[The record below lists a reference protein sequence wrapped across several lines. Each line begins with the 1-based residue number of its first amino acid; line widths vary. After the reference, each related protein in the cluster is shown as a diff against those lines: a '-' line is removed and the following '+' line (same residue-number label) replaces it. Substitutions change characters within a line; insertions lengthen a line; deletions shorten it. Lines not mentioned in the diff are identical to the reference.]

1 MWNLFIRAKINKKK
15 LLLLLVFIS
24 LQVLGT
30 LYLPTLTANIL
41 NEGVLQADL
50 DKVYEI
56 GKSMLLV
63 AVGTGAAAILSTYL
77 SADVSAKFSRNIR
90 NMFFKKT
97 QLLSI
102 QDFKQ
107 FKTSSLITRAT
118 IDVEQVQ
125 AMLSMFFEMLLPMP
139 FVVIIGMILAYL
151 REPQMAMIIFITMFI
166 FFVIA
171 ALLINKVM
179 PMFDQVQS
187 GLDQINERVGQFF
200 SGIRVIR
207 AFNRTKLE
215 QQQMNESFHRF
226 AKLNIR
232 INRWF
237 ALMMPLILLI
247 LNVATVAIVWF
258 GAERINAGDMQI
270 GDITAVMEYAMNILF
285 YSVMAL
291 YSFVMMPR
299 AITCAKRIREVLN
312 YSPEIEDG
320 KETMNVRTEKA
331 KLEFNNVSFCYSDA
345 ENPVLHNV
353 SFTCE
358 AGSTTAIIGG
368 TGSGKSTI
376 AKLIPRLIDT
386 QGGEV
391 LLNGYALAD
400 VPQRELRKQ
409 IGFVPQKAYLF
420 SGTIA
425 ENLRHGNKR
434 ATEEEINHALSIAQ
448 ATPFISSLPHGI
460 KTTVSQGGTN
470 FSGGQKQRLAIAKML
485 MKKPQVYVFDD
496 SFSALD
502 FKTDAALRKALKEET
517 KEAIVIYVAQRIST
531 IKDADQIIVLD
542 EGKVV
547 GKGTHHELLR
557 SCPHYLDIARSQLSE
572 EELV

>member
-1 MWNLFIRAKINKKK
+1 MWNLFVRAKINKNK

-30 LYLPTLTANIL
+30 LYLPTLTATIL
-41 NEGVLQADL
+41 NDGVLQANL
-50 DKVYEI
+50 DQVYQT
-56 GKSMLLV
+56 GRMMLLV
-63 AVGTGAAAILSTYL
+63 AGGTGAAAIFSTYL
-77 SADVSAKFSRNIR
+77 AAEVSTKFSRNLR
-90 NMFFKKT
+90 SQLFEQT
-97 QLLSI
+97 QQLSV

-118 IDVEQVQ
+118 NDVEQVQ
-125 AMLSMFFEMLLPMP
+125 TMLSMFFEMLLPMP
-139 FVVIIGMILAYL
+139 FVVIIGMVLAYL
-151 REPQMAMIIFITMFI
+151 REPQMALIIFITMVI
-166 FFVIA
+166 FVTIA
-171 ALLINKVM
+171 VLLIKKVL
-179 PMFDQVQS
+179 PIFEKVQT
-187 GLDQINERVGQFF
+187 GLDRINERVGQFL

-215 QQQMNESFHRF
+215 QRQMDESFHAF
-226 AKLNIR
+226 AELNIR

-247 LNVATVAIVWF
+247 LNIATVAIVWF
-258 GAERINAGDMQI
+258 GADWITTGEMQI
-270 GDITAVMEYAMNILF
+270 GDITVVMEYAMNILF

-291 YSFVMMPR
+291 FSFVMMPR
-299 AITCAKRIREVLN
+299 AITCAKRIREVLDHR
-312 YSPEIEDG
+312 PEIVDG
-320 KETMNVRTEKA
+320 AEKLSETKPT
-331 KLEFNNVSFCYSDA
+331 KLEFKQVSFCYSDA

-353 SFTCE
+353 SFSCE
-358 AGSTTAIIGG
+358 AGTTTAIIGG

-376 AKLIPRLIDT
+376 AKLIPRLFDV
-386 QGGEV
+386 QGGEI
-391 LLNGYALAD
+391 LLNGRSLAEL
-400 VPQRELRKQ
+400 PQTQLRQK
-409 IGFVPQKAYLF
+409 IGFVPQKAFLF

-425 ENLRHGNKR
+425 DNLRHGNKN
-434 ATEEEINHALSIAQ
+434 ATEEEMNHAVTIAQ
-448 ATPFISSLPHGI
+448 ASAFIESLPNGLDAP
-460 KTTVSQGGTN
+460 VAQGGTN
-470 FSGGQKQRLAIAKML
+470 FSGGQKQRLPIAKML

-517 KEAIVIYVAQRIST
+517 KEAIVIYAAQRIST

-542 EGKVV
+542 EGNVV

>member
-1 MWNLFIRAKINKKK
+1 MWNLFVRAKINKNK

-30 LYLPTLTANIL
+30 LYLPTLTATIL
-41 NEGVLQADL
+41 NDGVLQANL
-50 DKVYEI
+50 DQVYQT
-56 GKSMLLV
+56 GRMMLLV
-63 AVGTGAAAILSTYL
+63 AGGTGAAAIFSTYL
-77 SADVSAKFSRNIR
+77 AAEVSTKFSRNLR
-90 NMFFKKT
+90 SQLFEQT
-97 QLLSI
+97 QQLSV

-118 IDVEQVQ
+118 NDVEQVQ
-125 AMLSMFFEMLLPMP
+125 TMLSMFFEMLLPMP
-139 FVVIIGMILAYL
+139 FVVIIGMVLAYL
-151 REPQMAMIIFITMFI
+151 REPQMALIIFITMVI
-166 FFVIA
+166 FVTIA
-171 ALLINKVM
+171 VLLIKKVL
-179 PMFDQVQS
+179 PIFEKVQT
-187 GLDQINERVGQFF
+187 GLDRINERVGQFL

-215 QQQMNESFHRF
+215 QRQMDESFHAF
-226 AKLNIR
+226 AELNIR

-247 LNVATVAIVWF
+247 LNIATVAIVWF
-258 GAERINAGDMQI
+258 GADRITTGEMQI

-291 YSFVMMPR
+291 FSFVMMPP
-299 AITCAKRIREVLN
+299 AITCAKRIREVLDHR
-312 YSPEIEDG
+312 PEIVDG
-320 KETMNVRTEKA
+320 AEKLSETKPT
-331 KLEFNNVSFCYSDA
+331 KLEFKQVSFCYSDA

-353 SFTCE
+353 SFSCE
-358 AGSTTAIIGG
+358 AGTTTAIIGG

-376 AKLIPRLIDT
+376 AKLIPRLFDV
-386 QGGEV
+386 QGGEI
-391 LLNGYALAD
+391 LLNGRSLAEL
-400 VPQRELRKQ
+400 PQTQLRQK
-409 IGFVPQKAYLF
+409 IGFVPQKAFLF

-425 ENLRHGNKR
+425 DNLRHGNKN
-434 ATEEEINHALSIAQ
+434 ATEEEMNHAVTIAQ
-448 ATPFISSLPHGI
+448 ASAFIESLPNGLDAP
-460 KTTVSQGGTN
+460 VAQGGTN

-517 KEAIVIYVAQRIST
+517 KEAIVIYAAQRIST

-542 EGKVV
+542 EGNVV

>member
-1 MWNLFIRAKINKKK
+1 MWNLFVRAKINKNK

-30 LYLPTLTANIL
+30 LYLPTLTATIL
-41 NEGVLQADL
+41 NDGVLQANL
-50 DKVYEI
+50 DQVYQT
-56 GKSMLLV
+56 GRMMLLV
-63 AVGTGAAAILSTYL
+63 AGGTGAAAIFSTYL
-77 SADVSAKFSRNIR
+77 AAEVSTKFSRNLR
-90 NMFFKKT
+90 SQLFEQT
-97 QLLSI
+97 QQLSV

-118 IDVEQVQ
+118 NDVEQVQ
-125 AMLSMFFEMLLPMP
+125 TMLSMFFEMLLPMP
-139 FVVIIGMILAYL
+139 FVVIIGMVLAYL
-151 REPQMAMIIFITMFI
+151 REPQMALIIFITMVI
-166 FFVIA
+166 FVTIA
-171 ALLINKVM
+171 VLLIKKVL
-179 PMFDQVQS
+179 PIFEKVQT
-187 GLDQINERVGQFF
+187 GLDRINERVGQFL

-215 QQQMNESFHRF
+215 QRQMDESFHAF

-247 LNVATVAIVWF
+247 LNIATVAIVWF
-258 GAERINAGDMQI
+258 GADRITTGEMQI

-291 YSFVMMPR
+291 FSFVMMPR
-299 AITCAKRIREVLN
+299 AITCAKRIREVLDHR
-312 YSPEIEDG
+312 PEIVDG
-320 KETMNVRTEKA
+320 AEKLSETKPT
-331 KLEFNNVSFCYSDA
+331 KLEFKQVSFCYSDA

-353 SFTCE
+353 SFSCE
-358 AGSTTAIIGG
+358 AGTTTAIIGG

-376 AKLIPRLIDT
+376 AKLIPRLFDV
-386 QGGEV
+386 QGGEI
-391 LLNGYALAD
+391 LLNGRSLAEL
-400 VPQRELRKQ
+400 PQTQLRQK
-409 IGFVPQKAYLF
+409 IGFVPQKAFLF

-425 ENLRHGNKR
+425 DNLRHGNKN
-434 ATEEEINHALSIAQ
+434 ATEEEMNHAVTIAQ
-448 ATPFISSLPHGI
+448 ASAFIESLPNGLDAP
-460 KTTVSQGGTN
+460 VAQGGTN

-517 KEAIVIYVAQRIST
+517 KEAIVIYAAQRIST

-542 EGKVV
+542 EGNVV

>member
-1 MWNLFIRAKINKKK
+1 MWNLFVRAKINKNK

-30 LYLPTLTANIL
+30 LYLPTLTATIL
-41 NEGVLQADL
+41 NDGVLKANL
-50 DKVYEI
+50 DQVYQT
-56 GKSMLLV
+56 GRMMLLV
-63 AVGTGAAAILSTYL
+63 AGGTGAAAIFSTYL
-77 SADVSAKFSRNIR
+77 AAEVSTKFSRNLR
-90 NMFFKKT
+90 SQLFEQT
-97 QLLSI
+97 QQLSV

-118 IDVEQVQ
+118 NDVEQVQ
-125 AMLSMFFEMLLPMP
+125 TMLSMFFEMLLPMP
-139 FVVIIGMILAYL
+139 FVVIIGMVLAYL
-151 REPQMAMIIFITMFI
+151 REPQMALIIFITMVI
-166 FFVIA
+166 FVTIA
-171 ALLINKVM
+171 VLLIKKVL
-179 PMFDQVQS
+179 PIFEKVQT
-187 GLDQINERVGQFF
+187 GLDRINERVGQFL

-215 QQQMNESFHRF
+215 QRQMDESFHAF
-226 AKLNIR
+226 AELNIR

-247 LNVATVAIVWF
+247 LNIATVAIVWF
-258 GAERINAGDMQI
+258 GADRITTGEMQI

-291 YSFVMMPR
+291 FSFVMMPR
-299 AITCAKRIREVLN
+299 AITCAKRIREVLDHR
-312 YSPEIEDG
+312 PEIVDG
-320 KETMNVRTEKA
+320 AEKLSETKPT
-331 KLEFNNVSFCYSDA
+331 KLEFKQVSFCYSDA

-353 SFTCE
+353 SFSCE
-358 AGSTTAIIGG
+358 AGTTTAIIGG

-376 AKLIPRLIDT
+376 AKLIPRLFDV
-386 QGGEV
+386 QGGEI
-391 LLNGYALAD
+391 LLNGRSLAEL
-400 VPQRELRKQ
+400 PQTQLRQK
-409 IGFVPQKAYLF
+409 IGFVPQKAFLL

-425 ENLRHGNKR
+425 DNLRHGNKN
-434 ATEEEINHALSIAQ
+434 ATEEEMNHAVTIAQ
-448 ATPFISSLPHGI
+448 ASAFIESLPNGLDAP
-460 KTTVSQGGTN
+460 VAQGGTN

-502 FKTDAALRKALKEET
+502 FKTDAALRKALKKET
-517 KEAIVIYVAQRIST
+517 KEAIVIYAAQRIST

-542 EGKVV
+542 EGNVV

>member
-1 MWNLFIRAKINKKK
+1 MWNLFVRAKINKNK

-30 LYLPTLTANIL
+30 LYLPTLTATIL
-41 NEGVLQADL
+41 NDGVLQANL
-50 DKVYEI
+50 DQVYQT
-56 GKSMLLV
+56 GRMMLLV
-63 AVGTGAAAILSTYL
+63 AGGTGAAAIFSTYL
-77 SADVSAKFSRNIR
+77 AAEVSTKFSRNLR
-90 NMFFKKT
+90 SQLFEQT
-97 QLLSI
+97 QQLSV

-118 IDVEQVQ
+118 NDVEQVQ
-125 AMLSMFFEMLLPMP
+125 TMLSMFFEMLLPMP
-139 FVVIIGMILAYL
+139 FVVIIGMVMAYL
-151 REPQMAMIIFITMFI
+151 REPQMALIIFITMVI
-166 FFVIA
+166 FVTIA
-171 ALLINKVM
+171 VLLIKKVL
-179 PMFDQVQS
+179 PIFEKVQT
-187 GLDQINERVGQFF
+187 GLDRINERVGQFL

-215 QQQMNESFHRF
+215 QRQMDESFHAF
-226 AKLNIR
+226 AELNIR

-247 LNVATVAIVWF
+247 LNIATVAIVWF
-258 GAERINAGDMQI
+258 GADRITTGEMQI

-291 YSFVMMPR
+291 FSFVMMPR
-299 AITCAKRIREVLN
+299 AITCAKRIREVLDHR
-312 YSPEIEDG
+312 PEIVDG
-320 KETMNVRTEKA
+320 AEKLSETKPT
-331 KLEFNNVSFCYSDA
+331 KLEFKQVSFCYSDA

-353 SFTCE
+353 SFSCE
-358 AGSTTAIIGG
+358 AGTTTAIIGG

-376 AKLIPRLIDT
+376 AKLIPRLFDV
-386 QGGEV
+386 QGGEI
-391 LLNGYALAD
+391 LLNGRSLAEL
-400 VPQRELRKQ
+400 PQTQLRQK
-409 IGFVPQKAYLF
+409 IGFVPQKAFLF

-425 ENLRHGNKR
+425 DNLRHGNKN
-434 ATEEEINHALSIAQ
+434 ATEEEMNHAVTIAQ
-448 ATPFISSLPHGI
+448 ASAFIESLPNGLDAP
-460 KTTVSQGGTN
+460 VAQGGTN

-517 KEAIVIYVAQRIST
+517 KEAIVIYAAQRIST

-542 EGKVV
+542 EGNVV

>member
-1 MWNLFIRAKINKKK
+1 M
-15 LLLLLVFIS
+15 
-24 LQVLGT
+24 
-30 LYLPTLTANIL
+30 
-41 NEGVLQADL
+41 
-50 DKVYEI
+50 
-56 GKSMLLV
+56 
-63 AVGTGAAAILSTYL
+63 
-77 SADVSAKFSRNIR
+77 
-90 NMFFKKT
+90 
-97 QLLSI
+97 

-118 IDVEQVQ
+118 NDVEQVQ
-125 AMLSMFFEMLLPMP
+125 TMLSMFFEMLLPMP
-139 FVVIIGMILAYL
+139 LVVIIGMVLAYL
-151 REPQMAMIIFITMFI
+151 REPQMALIIFITMVI
-166 FFVIA
+166 FVTIA
-171 ALLINKVM
+171 VLLIKKVL
-179 PMFDQVQS
+179 PIFEKVQT
-187 GLDQINERVGQFF
+187 GLDRINERVGQFL

-215 QQQMNESFHRF
+215 QRQMDESFHAF
-226 AKLNIR
+226 AELNIR

-247 LNVATVAIVWF
+247 LNIATVAIVWF
-258 GAERINAGDMQI
+258 GADRITTGEMQI

-291 YSFVMMPR
+291 FSFVMMPR
-299 AITCAKRIREVLN
+299 TITCAKRIREVLDHR
-312 YSPEIEDG
+312 PEIVDG
-320 KETMNVRTEKA
+320 AEKLSETKPT
-331 KLEFNNVSFCYSDA
+331 KLEFKQVSFCYSDA

-353 SFTCE
+353 SFSCE
-358 AGSTTAIIGG
+358 AGTTTAIIGG

-376 AKLIPRLIDT
+376 AKLIPRLFDV
-386 QGGEV
+386 QGGEI
-391 LLNGYALAD
+391 LLNGRSLAEL
-400 VPQRELRKQ
+400 PQTQLRQK
-409 IGFVPQKAYLF
+409 IGFVPQKAFLF

-425 ENLRHGNKR
+425 DNLRHGNKN
-434 ATEEEINHALSIAQ
+434 ATEEEMNHAVTIAQ
-448 ATPFISSLPHGI
+448 ASAFIESLPNGLDAP
-460 KTTVSQGGTN
+460 VAQGGTN

-517 KEAIVIYVAQRIST
+517 KEAIVIYAAQRIST

-542 EGKVV
+542 EGNVV

>member
-1 MWNLFIRAKINKKK
+1 MWNLFVRAKIKKNK

-30 LYLPTLTANIL
+30 LYLPTLTATIL
-41 NEGVLQADL
+41 NDGVLQANL
-50 DKVYEI
+50 DQVYQT
-56 GKSMLLV
+56 GRMMLLV
-63 AVGTGAAAILSTYL
+63 AGGTGAAAIFSTYL
-77 SADVSAKFSRNIR
+77 AAEVSTKFSRNLR
-90 NMFFKKT
+90 SQLFEQT
-97 QLLSI
+97 QQLSV

-118 IDVEQVQ
+118 NDVEQVQ
-125 AMLSMFFEMLLPMP
+125 TMLSMFFEMLLPMP
-139 FVVIIGMILAYL
+139 FVVIIGMVLAYL
-151 REPQMAMIIFITMFI
+151 REPQMALIIFITMVI
-166 FFVIA
+166 FVTIA
-171 ALLINKVM
+171 VLLIKKVL
-179 PMFDQVQS
+179 PIFEKVQT
-187 GLDQINERVGQFF
+187 GLDRINERVGQFL

-215 QQQMNESFHRF
+215 QRQMDESFHAF
-226 AKLNIR
+226 AELNIR

-247 LNVATVAIVWF
+247 LNIATVAIVWF
-258 GAERINAGDMQI
+258 GADRITTGEMQI

-291 YSFVMMPR
+291 FSFVMMPR
-299 AITCAKRIREVLN
+299 AITCAKRIREVLDHR
-312 YSPEIEDG
+312 PEIVDG
-320 KETMNVRTEKA
+320 AEKLSETKPT
-331 KLEFNNVSFCYSDA
+331 KLEFKQVSFCYSDA

-353 SFTCE
+353 SFSCE
-358 AGSTTAIIGG
+358 AGTTTAIIGG

-376 AKLIPRLIDT
+376 AKLIPRLFDV
-386 QGGEV
+386 QGGEI
-391 LLNGYALAD
+391 LLNGRSLAEL
-400 VPQRELRKQ
+400 PQTQLRQK
-409 IGFVPQKAYLF
+409 IGFVPQKAFLF

-425 ENLRHGNKR
+425 DNLRHGNKN
-434 ATEEEINHALSIAQ
+434 ATEEEMNHAVTIAQ
-448 ATPFISSLPHGI
+448 ASAFIESLPNGLDAP
-460 KTTVSQGGTN
+460 VAQGGTN

-517 KEAIVIYVAQRIST
+517 KEAIVIYAAQRIST

-542 EGKVV
+542 EGNVV

-572 EELV
+572 EELG

>member
-1 MWNLFIRAKINKKK
+1 MWNLFVRAKINKNK

-30 LYLPTLTANIL
+30 LYLPTLTATIL
-41 NEGVLQADL
+41 NDGVLQANL
-50 DKVYEI
+50 DQVYQT
-56 GKSMLLV
+56 GRMMLLV
-63 AVGTGAAAILSTYL
+63 AGGTGAAAIFSTYL
-77 SADVSAKFSRNIR
+77 EAEVSTKFSRNLR
-90 NMFFKKT
+90 SQLFEQT
-97 QLLSI
+97 QQLSV

-118 IDVEQVQ
+118 NDVEQVQ
-125 AMLSMFFEMLLPMP
+125 TMLSMFFEMLLPMP
-139 FVVIIGMILAYL
+139 FVVIIGMVLAYL
-151 REPQMAMIIFITMFI
+151 REPQMALIIFITMVI
-166 FFVIA
+166 FVTIA
-171 ALLINKVM
+171 VLLIKKVL
-179 PMFDQVQS
+179 PIFEKVQT
-187 GLDQINERVGQFF
+187 GLDRINERVGQFL

-215 QQQMNESFHRF
+215 QRQMDESFHAF
-226 AKLNIR
+226 AELNIR

-358 AGSTTAIIGG
+358 AGTTTAIIGG

-425 ENLRHGNKR
+425 ENLRHGNKS

-460 KTTVSQGGTN
+460 KTTVSQGGSN

-517 KEAIVIYVAQRIST
+517 KEAIVIYAAQRIST

-542 EGKVV
+542 EGNVV

>member
-1 MWNLFIRAKINKKK
+1 MWNLFVRAKINKNK

-30 LYLPTLTANIL
+30 LYLPTLTATIL
-41 NEGVLQADL
+41 NDGVLQANL
-50 DKVYEI
+50 DQVYQT
-56 GKSMLLV
+56 GRMMLLV
-63 AVGTGAAAILSTYL
+63 AGGTGAAAIFSTYL
-77 SADVSAKFSRNIR
+77 AAEVSTKFSRNLR
-90 NMFFKKT
+90 SQLFEQT
-97 QLLSI
+97 QQLSV

-118 IDVEQVQ
+118 NDVEQVQ
-125 AMLSMFFEMLLPMP
+125 TMLSMFFEMLLPMP
-139 FVVIIGMILAYL
+139 FVVIIGMVLAYL
-151 REPQMAMIIFITMFI
+151 REPQMALIIFITMVI
-166 FFVIA
+166 FVTIA
-171 ALLINKVM
+171 VLLIKKVL
-179 PMFDQVQS
+179 PIFEKVQT
-187 GLDQINERVGQFF
+187 GLDRINERVGQFL

-215 QQQMNESFHRF
+215 QRQMDESFHAF
-226 AKLNIR
+226 AELNIR

-247 LNVATVAIVWF
+247 LNIATVAIVWF
-258 GAERINAGDMQI
+258 GADRITTGEMQI

-291 YSFVMMPR
+291 FSFVMMPR
-299 AITCAKRIREVLN
+299 AITCAKRIREVLDHR
-312 YSPEIEDG
+312 PEIVDG
-320 KETMNVRTEKA
+320 AEKLSETKPT
-331 KLEFNNVSFCYSDA
+331 KLEFKQVSFCYSDA

-353 SFTCE
+353 SFSCE
-358 AGSTTAIIGG
+358 AGTTTAIIGG

-376 AKLIPRLIDT
+376 AKLIPRLFDV
-386 QGGEV
+386 QGGEI
-391 LLNGYALAD
+391 LLNGRSLAEL
-400 VPQRELRKQ
+400 PQTQLRQK
-409 IGFVPQKAYLF
+409 IGFVPQKAFLF

-425 ENLRHGNKR
+425 DNLRHGNKN
-434 ATEEEINHALSIAQ
+434 ATEEEMNHAVTIAQ
-448 ATPFISSLPHGI
+448 ASAFIESLPNGLDAP
-460 KTTVSQGGTN
+460 VAQGGTN

-502 FKTDAALRKALKEET
+502 FKTDAALRKSLKEET
-517 KEAIVIYVAQRIST
+517 KEAIVIYAAQRIST

-542 EGKVV
+542 EGNVV

>member
-1 MWNLFIRAKINKKK
+1 MWNLFVRAKINKNK

-30 LYLPTLTANIL
+30 LYLPTLTATIL
-41 NEGVLQADL
+41 NDGVLQANL
-50 DKVYEI
+50 DQVYQT
-56 GKSMLLV
+56 GRMMLLV
-63 AVGTGAAAILSTYL
+63 AGGTGAAAIFSTYL
-77 SADVSAKFSRNIR
+77 AAEVSTKFSRNLR
-90 NMFFKKT
+90 SQLFEQT
-97 QLLSI
+97 QQLSV

-107 FKTSSLITRAT
+107 FKTSSLSTRAT
-118 IDVEQVQ
+118 NDVEQVQ
-125 AMLSMFFEMLLPMP
+125 TMLSMFFEMLLPMP
-139 FVVIIGMILAYL
+139 FVVIIGMVLAYL
-151 REPQMAMIIFITMFI
+151 REPQMALIIFITMAI
-166 FFVIA
+166 FVTIA
-171 ALLINKVM
+171 VLLIKKVL
-179 PMFDQVQS
+179 PIFEKVQT
-187 GLDQINERVGQFF
+187 GLDRINERVGQFL

-215 QQQMNESFHRF
+215 QRKMDESFHAF
-226 AKLNIR
+226 AELNIR

-247 LNVATVAIVWF
+247 LNIATVAIVWF
-258 GAERINAGDMQI
+258 GADRITTGEMQI

-291 YSFVMMPR
+291 FSFVMMPR
-299 AITCAKRIREVLN
+299 AITCAKRIREVLDHR
-312 YSPEIEDG
+312 PEIVDG
-320 KETMNVRTEKA
+320 AEKLSETKPT
-331 KLEFNNVSFCYSDA
+331 KLEFKQVSFCYSDA

-353 SFTCE
+353 SFSCE
-358 AGSTTAIIGG
+358 AGTTTAIIGG

-376 AKLIPRLIDT
+376 AKLIPRLFDV
-386 QGGEV
+386 QGGEI
-391 LLNGYALAD
+391 LLNGRALAEL
-400 VPQRELRKQ
+400 PQTQLRQK
-409 IGFVPQKAYLF
+409 IGFVPQKAFLF

-425 ENLRHGNKR
+425 DNLRHGNKN
-434 ATEEEINHALSIAQ
+434 ATEEEMNHAVTIAQ
-448 ATPFISSLPHGI
+448 ASAFIESLPNGLDAP
-460 KTTVSQGGTN
+460 VAQGGTN

-517 KEAIVIYVAQRIST
+517 KEAIVIYAAQRIST

-542 EGKVV
+542 EGNVV

>member
-1 MWNLFIRAKINKKK
+1 MWNLFVRAKINKNK

-30 LYLPTLTANIL
+30 LYLPTLTATIL
-41 NEGVLQADL
+41 NDGVLQANL
-50 DKVYEI
+50 DQVYQT
-56 GKSMLLV
+56 GRMMLLV
-63 AVGTGAAAILSTYL
+63 AGGTGAAAIFSTYL
-77 SADVSAKFSRNIR
+77 AAEVSTKFSRNLR
-90 NMFFKKT
+90 SQLFEQT
-97 QLLSI
+97 QQLSV

-118 IDVEQVQ
+118 NDVEQVQ
-125 AMLSMFFEMLLPMP
+125 TMLSMFFEMLLPMP
-139 FVVIIGMILAYL
+139 FVVIIGMVLAYL
-151 REPQMAMIIFITMFI
+151 REPQMALIIFITMAI
-166 FFVIA
+166 FVTIA
-171 ALLINKVM
+171 VLLIKKVL
-179 PMFDQVQS
+179 PIFEKVQT
-187 GLDQINERVGQFF
+187 GLDRINERVGQFL

-215 QQQMNESFHRF
+215 QRQMDESFHAF
-226 AKLNIR
+226 AELNIR

-247 LNVATVAIVWF
+247 LNIATVAIVWF
-258 GAERINAGDMQI
+258 GADRITTGEMQI

-291 YSFVMMPR
+291 FSFVMMPR
-299 AITCAKRIREVLN
+299 AITCAKRIREVLDHR
-312 YSPEIEDG
+312 PEIVDG
-320 KETMNVRTEKA
+320 AEKLSETKPT
-331 KLEFNNVSFCYSDA
+331 KLEFKQVSFCYSDA

-353 SFTCE
+353 SFSCE
-358 AGSTTAIIGG
+358 AGTTTAIIGG

-376 AKLIPRLIDT
+376 AKLIPRLFDV
-386 QGGEV
+386 QGGEI
-391 LLNGYALAD
+391 LLNGRSLAEL
-400 VPQRELRKQ
+400 PQTQLRQK
-409 IGFVPQKAYLF
+409 IGFVPQKAFLF

-425 ENLRHGNKR
+425 DNLRHGNKN
-434 ATEEEINHALSIAQ
+434 ATEEEMNHAVTIAQ
-448 ATPFISSLPHGI
+448 ASAFIESLPNGLDAP
-460 KTTVSQGGTN
+460 VAQGGTN

-517 KEAIVIYVAQRIST
+517 KEAIVIYAAQRIST

-542 EGKVV
+542 EGNVV

>member
-1 MWNLFIRAKINKKK
+1 MWNLFVRAKINKNK

-30 LYLPTLTANIL
+30 LYLPTLTATIL
-41 NEGVLQADL
+41 NDGVLQANL
-50 DKVYEI
+50 DQVYQT
-56 GKSMLLV
+56 GRMMLLV
-63 AVGTGAAAILSTYL
+63 AGGTGAAAIFSTYL
-77 SADVSAKFSRNIR
+77 AAEVSTKFSRNLR
-90 NMFFKKT
+90 SQLFEQT
-97 QLLSI
+97 QQLSV

-118 IDVEQVQ
+118 NDVEQVQ
-125 AMLSMFFEMLLPMP
+125 TMLSMFFEMLLPMP
-139 FVVIIGMILAYL
+139 FVVIIGMVLAYL
-151 REPQMAMIIFITMFI
+151 REPQMALIIFITMVI
-166 FFVIA
+166 FVTIA
-171 ALLINKVM
+171 VLLIKKVL
-179 PMFDQVQS
+179 PIFEKVQT
-187 GLDQINERVGQFF
+187 GLDRINERVGQFL

-215 QQQMNESFHRF
+215 QRQMDESFHAF
-226 AKLNIR
+226 AELNIR

-247 LNVATVAIVWF
+247 LNIATVAIVWF
-258 GAERINAGDMQI
+258 GADRITTGEMQI

-291 YSFVMMPR
+291 FSFVMMPR
-299 AITCAKRIREVLN
+299 AITCAKRIREVLDHR
-312 YSPEIEDG
+312 PEIVDG
-320 KETMNVRTEKA
+320 AEKLSETKPT
-331 KLEFNNVSFCYSDA
+331 KLEFKQVSFCYSDA

-353 SFTCE
+353 SFSCE
-358 AGSTTAIIGG
+358 AGTTTAIIGG

-376 AKLIPRLIDT
+376 AKLIPRLFDV
-386 QGGEV
+386 QGGEI
-391 LLNGYALAD
+391 LLNGRSLAEL
-400 VPQRELRKQ
+400 PQTQLRQK
-409 IGFVPQKAYLF
+409 IGFVPQKAFLF

-425 ENLRHGNKR
+425 DNLRHGNKI
-434 ATEEEINHALSIAQ
+434 ATEEEMNHAVTIAQ
-448 ATPFISSLPHGI
+448 ASAFIESLPNGLDAP
-460 KTTVSQGGTN
+460 VAQGGTN

-517 KEAIVIYVAQRIST
+517 KEAIVIYAAQRIST

>member
-1 MWNLFIRAKINKKK
+1 MWNLFVRAKINKNK

-30 LYLPTLTANIL
+30 LYLPTLTATIL
-41 NEGVLQADL
+41 NDGVLQANL
-50 DKVYEI
+50 DQVYQT
-56 GKSMLLV
+56 GRMMLLV
-63 AVGTGAAAILSTYL
+63 AGGTGAAAIFSTYL
-77 SADVSAKFSRNIR
+77 AAEVSTKFSRNLR
-90 NMFFKKT
+90 SQLFEQT
-97 QLLSI
+97 QQLSV
-102 QDFKQ
+102 QDFKL

-118 IDVEQVQ
+118 NDVEQVQ
-125 AMLSMFFEMLLPMP
+125 TMLSMFFEMLLPMP
-139 FVVIIGMILAYL
+139 FVVIIGMVLAYL
-151 REPQMAMIIFITMFI
+151 REPQMALIIFITMVI
-166 FFVIA
+166 FVTIA
-171 ALLINKVM
+171 VLLIKKVL
-179 PMFDQVQS
+179 PIFEKVQT
-187 GLDQINERVGQFF
+187 GLDRINERVGQFL

-215 QQQMNESFHRF
+215 QRQMDESFHAF
-226 AKLNIR
+226 AELNIR

-247 LNVATVAIVWF
+247 LNIATVAIVWF
-258 GAERINAGDMQI
+258 GADRITTGEMQI

-291 YSFVMMPR
+291 FSFVMMPR
-299 AITCAKRIREVLN
+299 AITCAKRIREVLDHR
-312 YSPEIEDG
+312 PGIVDG
-320 KETMNVRTEKA
+320 AEKLSETKPT
-331 KLEFNNVSFCYSDA
+331 KLEFKQVSFCYSDA

-353 SFTCE
+353 SFSCE
-358 AGSTTAIIGG
+358 AGTTTAIIGG

-376 AKLIPRLIDT
+376 AKLIPRLFDV
-386 QGGEV
+386 QGGEI
-391 LLNGYALAD
+391 LLNGRSLAEL
-400 VPQRELRKQ
+400 PQTQLRQK
-409 IGFVPQKAYLF
+409 IGFVPQKAFLF

-425 ENLRHGNKR
+425 DNLRHGNKN
-434 ATEEEINHALSIAQ
+434 ATEEEMNHAVTIAQ
-448 ATPFISSLPHGI
+448 ASAFIESLPNGLDAP
-460 KTTVSQGGTN
+460 VAQGGTN

-517 KEAIVIYVAQRIST
+517 KEAIVIYAAQRIST

-542 EGKVV
+542 EGNVV

>member
-1 MWNLFIRAKINKKK
+1 MWNLFVRAKINKNK

-30 LYLPTLTANIL
+30 LYLPTLTATIL
-41 NEGVLQADL
+41 NDGVLQANL
-50 DKVYEI
+50 DQVYQT
-56 GKSMLLV
+56 GRMMLLV
-63 AVGTGAAAILSTYL
+63 AGGTGAAAIFSTYL
-77 SADVSAKFSRNIR
+77 AAEVSTKFSRNLR
-90 NMFFKKT
+90 SQLFEQT
-97 QLLSI
+97 QQLSV

-118 IDVEQVQ
+118 NDVEQVQ
-125 AMLSMFFEMLLPMP
+125 TMLSMFFEMLLPMP
-139 FVVIIGMILAYL
+139 FVVIIGMVLAYL
-151 REPQMAMIIFITMFI
+151 REPQMALIIFITMVI
-166 FFVIA
+166 FVTIA
-171 ALLINKVM
+171 VLLIKKVL
-179 PMFDQVQS
+179 PIFEKVQT
-187 GLDQINERVGQFF
+187 GLDRINERVGQFL

-215 QQQMNESFHRF
+215 QRQMDESFHAF
-226 AKLNIR
+226 AELNIR

-247 LNVATVAIVWF
+247 LNIATVAIVWF
-258 GAERINAGDMQI
+258 GADRITTGEMQI

-291 YSFVMMPR
+291 FSFVMMPR
-299 AITCAKRIREVLN
+299 AITCAKRIREVLDHR
-312 YSPEIEDG
+312 PEIVDG
-320 KETMNVRTEKA
+320 AEKLSETKPT
-331 KLEFNNVSFCYSDA
+331 KLEFKQVSFCYSDA

-353 SFTCE
+353 SFSCE
-358 AGSTTAIIGG
+358 AGTTTAIIGG

-376 AKLIPRLIDT
+376 AKLIPRLFDV
-386 QGGEV
+386 QGGEI
-391 LLNGYALAD
+391 LLNGRSLAEL
-400 VPQRELRKQ
+400 PQTQLRQK
-409 IGFVPQKAYLF
+409 IGFVPQKAFLF

-425 ENLRHGNKR
+425 DNLRHGNKN
-434 ATEEEINHALSIAQ
+434 ATEEEMNHAVTIAQ
-448 ATPFISSLPHGI
+448 ASAFIESLPNGLDAP
-460 KTTVSQGGTN
+460 VAQGGTN

-517 KEAIVIYVAQRIST
+517 KEAIVIYAAQRIST

-542 EGKVV
+542 EGNVV

>member
-1 MWNLFIRAKINKKK
+1 MWNLFVRAKINKNK

-30 LYLPTLTANIL
+30 LYLPTLTATIL
-41 NEGVLQADL
+41 NDGVLQANL
-50 DKVYEI
+50 DQVYQTGRI
-56 GKSMLLV
+56 MLLV
-63 AVGTGAAAILSTYL
+63 AGGTGAAAIFSTYL
-77 SADVSAKFSRNIR
+77 AAEVSTKFSRNLR
-90 NMFFKKT
+90 SQLFEQT
-97 QLLSI
+97 QQLSV

-118 IDVEQVQ
+118 NDVEQVQ
-125 AMLSMFFEMLLPMP
+125 TMLSMFFEMLLPMP
-139 FVVIIGMILAYL
+139 FVVIIGMVLAYL
-151 REPQMAMIIFITMFI
+151 REPQMALIIFITMAI
-166 FFVIA
+166 FVTIA
-171 ALLINKVM
+171 VLLIKKVL
-179 PMFDQVQS
+179 PIFEKVQT
-187 GLDQINERVGQFF
+187 GLDRINERVGQFL

-215 QQQMNESFHRF
+215 QRQMDESFHAF
-226 AKLNIR
+226 AELNIR

-247 LNVATVAIVWF
+247 LNIATVAIVWF
-258 GAERINAGDMQI
+258 GADRITTGEMQI

-291 YSFVMMPR
+291 FSFVMMPR
-299 AITCAKRIREVLN
+299 AITCAKRIREVLDHR
-312 YSPEIEDG
+312 PEIVDG
-320 KETMNVRTEKA
+320 AEKLSETKPT
-331 KLEFNNVSFCYSDA
+331 KLEFKQVSFCYSDA

-353 SFTCE
+353 SFSCE
-358 AGSTTAIIGG
+358 AGTTTAIIGG

-376 AKLIPRLIDT
+376 AKLIPRLFDV
-386 QGGEV
+386 QGGEI
-391 LLNGYALAD
+391 LLNGRSLAEL
-400 VPQRELRKQ
+400 PQTQLRQK
-409 IGFVPQKAYLF
+409 IGFVPQKAFLF

-425 ENLRHGNKR
+425 DNLRHGNKN
-434 ATEEEINHALSIAQ
+434 ATEEEMNHAVTIAQ
-448 ATPFISSLPHGI
+448 ASAFIESLPNGLDAP
-460 KTTVSQGGTN
+460 VAQGGTN

-517 KEAIVIYVAQRIST
+517 KEAIVIYAAQRIST

-542 EGKVV
+542 EGNVV

>member
-1 MWNLFIRAKINKKK
+1 MWNLFVRAKINKNK

-30 LYLPTLTANIL
+30 LYLPTLTATIL
-41 NEGVLQADL
+41 NDGVLQANL
-50 DKVYEI
+50 DQVYQT
-56 GKSMLLV
+56 GRMMLLV
-63 AVGTGAAAILSTYL
+63 AGGTGAAAIFSTYL
-77 SADVSAKFSRNIR
+77 AAEVSTKFSRNLR
-90 NMFFKKT
+90 SQLFEQT
-97 QLLSI
+97 QQLSV

-118 IDVEQVQ
+118 NDVEQVQ
-125 AMLSMFFEMLLPMP
+125 TMLSMFFEMLLPMP
-139 FVVIIGMILAYL
+139 FVVIIGMVLAYL
-151 REPQMAMIIFITMFI
+151 REPQMALIIFITMVI
-166 FFVIA
+166 FVTIA
-171 ALLINKVM
+171 VLLIKKVL
-179 PMFDQVQS
+179 PIFEKVQT
-187 GLDQINERVGQFF
+187 GLDRINERVGQFL

-215 QQQMNESFHRF
+215 QRQMDESFHAF
-226 AKLNIR
+226 AELNIR

-247 LNVATVAIVWF
+247 LNIATVAIVWF
-258 GAERINAGDMQI
+258 GADRITTGEMQI

-291 YSFVMMPR
+291 FSFVMMPR
-299 AITCAKRIREVLN
+299 AITCAKRIREVLDHR
-312 YSPEIEDG
+312 PEIVDG
-320 KETMNVRTEKA
+320 AEKLSETKPT
-331 KLEFNNVSFCYSDA
+331 KLEFKQVSFCYSDA

-353 SFTCE
+353 SFSCE
-358 AGSTTAIIGG
+358 AGTTTAIIGG

-376 AKLIPRLIDT
+376 AKLIPRLFDV
-386 QGGEV
+386 QGGEI
-391 LLNGYALAD
+391 LLNGRSLAEL
-400 VPQRELRKQ
+400 PQTQLRQK
-409 IGFVPQKAYLF
+409 IGFVPQKAFLF

-425 ENLRHGNKR
+425 DNLRHGNKN
-434 ATEEEINHALSIAQ
+434 ATEEEMNHAVTIAQ
-448 ATPFISSLPHGI
+448 ASAFIESLPNGLDAP
-460 KTTVSQGGTN
+460 VAQGGTN

-517 KEAIVIYVAQRIST
+517 KEAIVIYAAQRIST

-542 EGKVV
+542 EGNVV

-572 EELV
+572 EELG

>member
-1 MWNLFIRAKINKKK
+1 MWNLFVRAKINKNK

-30 LYLPTLTANIL
+30 LYLPTLTATIL
-41 NEGVLQADL
+41 NDGVLQANL
-50 DKVYEI
+50 DQVYQT
-56 GKSMLLV
+56 GRMMLLV
-63 AVGTGAAAILSTYL
+63 AGGTGAAAIFSTYL
-77 SADVSAKFSRNIR
+77 AAEVSTKFSRNLR
-90 NMFFKKT
+90 SQLFEQT
-97 QLLSI
+97 QQLSV

-118 IDVEQVQ
+118 NDVEQVQ
-125 AMLSMFFEMLLPMP
+125 TMLSMFFEMLLLMP
-139 FVVIIGMILAYL
+139 FVVIIGMVLAYL
-151 REPQMAMIIFITMFI
+151 REPQMALIIFITMAI
-166 FFVIA
+166 FVTIA
-171 ALLINKVM
+171 VLLIKKVL
-179 PMFDQVQS
+179 PIFEKVQT
-187 GLDQINERVGQFF
+187 GLDRINERVGQFL

-215 QQQMNESFHRF
+215 QRQMDESFHAF
-226 AKLNIR
+226 AELNIR

-247 LNVATVAIVWF
+247 LNIATVAIVWF
-258 GAERINAGDMQI
+258 GADRITTGEMQI

-291 YSFVMMPR
+291 FSFVMMPR
-299 AITCAKRIREVLN
+299 AITCAKRIREVLDHR
-312 YSPEIEDG
+312 PEIVDG
-320 KETMNVRTEKA
+320 AEKLSETKPT
-331 KLEFNNVSFCYSDA
+331 KLEFKQVSFCYSDA

-353 SFTCE
+353 SFSCE
-358 AGSTTAIIGG
+358 AGTTTAIIGG

-376 AKLIPRLIDT
+376 AKLIPRLFDV
-386 QGGEV
+386 QGGEI
-391 LLNGYALAD
+391 LLNGRSLAEL
-400 VPQRELRKQ
+400 PQTQLRQK
-409 IGFVPQKAYLF
+409 IGFVPQKAFLF

-425 ENLRHGNKR
+425 DNLRHGNKN
-434 ATEEEINHALSIAQ
+434 ATEEEMNHAVTIAQ
-448 ATPFISSLPHGI
+448 ASAFIESLPNGLDAP
-460 KTTVSQGGTN
+460 VAQGGTN

-517 KEAIVIYVAQRIST
+517 KEAIVIYAAQRIST

-542 EGKVV
+542 EGNVV

>member
-1 MWNLFIRAKINKKK
+1 MWNLFVRAKINKNK

-30 LYLPTLTANIL
+30 LYLPTLTATIL
-41 NEGVLQADL
+41 NDGVLQANL
-50 DKVYEI
+50 DQVYQT
-56 GKSMLLV
+56 GRMMLLV
-63 AVGTGAAAILSTYL
+63 AGGTGAAAIFSTYL
-77 SADVSAKFSRNIR
+77 AAEVSTKFSRNLR
-90 NMFFKKT
+90 SQLFEQT
-97 QLLSI
+97 QQLSV

-118 IDVEQVQ
+118 NDVEQVQ
-125 AMLSMFFEMLLPMP
+125 TMLSMFFEMLLPMP
-139 FVVIIGMILAYL
+139 FVVIIGMVLAYL
-151 REPQMAMIIFITMFI
+151 REPQMALIIFITMVI
-166 FFVIA
+166 FVTIA
-171 ALLINKVM
+171 VLLIKKVL
-179 PMFDQVQS
+179 PIFEKVQT
-187 GLDQINERVGQFF
+187 GLDRINERVGQFL

-215 QQQMNESFHRF
+215 QQQMDESFHAF
-226 AKLNIR
+226 AELNIR

-247 LNVATVAIVWF
+247 LNIATVAIVWF
-258 GAERINAGDMQI
+258 GADRITTGEMQI

-291 YSFVMMPR
+291 FSFVMMPR
-299 AITCAKRIREVLN
+299 AITCAKRIREVLDHR
-312 YSPEIEDG
+312 PEIVDG
-320 KETMNVRTEKA
+320 AEKLSETKPT
-331 KLEFNNVSFCYSDA
+331 KLEFKQVSFCYSDA

-353 SFTCE
+353 SFSCE
-358 AGSTTAIIGG
+358 AGTTTAIIGG

-376 AKLIPRLIDT
+376 AKLIPRLFDV
-386 QGGEV
+386 QGGEI
-391 LLNGYALAD
+391 LLNGRSLAEL
-400 VPQRELRKQ
+400 PQTQLRQK
-409 IGFVPQKAYLF
+409 IGFVPQKAFLF
-420 SGTIA
+420 SGSIA
-425 ENLRHGNKR
+425 DNLRHGNKN
-434 ATEEEINHALSIAQ
+434 ATEEEMNHAVTIAQ
-448 ATPFISSLPHGI
+448 ASAFIESLPNGLDAP
-460 KTTVSQGGTN
+460 VAQGGTN

-485 MKKPQVYVFDD
+485 MKKPHVYVFDD

-517 KEAIVIYVAQRIST
+517 REAVVIYAAQRIST

-542 EGKVV
+542 EGNVV

>member
-1 MWNLFIRAKINKKK
+1 MWNLFVRAKINKNK

-30 LYLPTLTANIL
+30 LYLPTLTATIL
-41 NEGVLQADL
+41 NDGVLQANL
-50 DKVYEI
+50 DQVYQT
-56 GKSMLLV
+56 GRMMLLV
-63 AVGTGAAAILSTYL
+63 AGGTGAAAIFSTYL
-77 SADVSAKFSRNIR
+77 AAKVSTKFSRNLR
-90 NMFFKKT
+90 SQLFEQT
-97 QLLSI
+97 QQLSV

-118 IDVEQVQ
+118 NDVEQVQ
-125 AMLSMFFEMLLPMP
+125 TMLSMFFEMLLPMP
-139 FVVIIGMILAYL
+139 FVVIIGMVLAYL
-151 REPQMAMIIFITMFI
+151 REPQMALIIFITMVI
-166 FFVIA
+166 FVTIA
-171 ALLINKVM
+171 VLLIKKVL
-179 PMFDQVQS
+179 PIFEKVQT
-187 GLDQINERVGQFF
+187 GLDRINERVGQFL

-215 QQQMNESFHRF
+215 QRQMDESFHAF
-226 AKLNIR
+226 AELNIR

-247 LNVATVAIVWF
+247 LNIATVAIVWF
-258 GAERINAGDMQI
+258 GADRITTGEMQI

-291 YSFVMMPR
+291 FSFVMMPR
-299 AITCAKRIREVLN
+299 AITCAKRIREVLDHR
-312 YSPEIEDG
+312 PEIVDG
-320 KETMNVRTEKA
+320 AEKLSETKPT
-331 KLEFNNVSFCYSDA
+331 KLEFKQVSFCYSDA

-353 SFTCE
+353 SFSCE
-358 AGSTTAIIGG
+358 AGTTTAIIGG

-376 AKLIPRLIDT
+376 AKLIPRLFDV
-386 QGGEV
+386 QGGEI
-391 LLNGYALAD
+391 LLNGRSLAEL
-400 VPQRELRKQ
+400 PQTQLRQK
-409 IGFVPQKAYLF
+409 IGFVPQKAFLF

-425 ENLRHGNKR
+425 DNLRHGNKN
-434 ATEEEINHALSIAQ
+434 ATEEEMNHAVTIAQ
-448 ATPFISSLPHGI
+448 ASAFIESLPNGLDAP
-460 KTTVSQGGTN
+460 VAQGGTN

-517 KEAIVIYVAQRIST
+517 KEAIVIYAAQRIST

-542 EGKVV
+542 EGNVV

>member
-1 MWNLFIRAKINKKK
+1 MEFICTSQNKQKQAVAFARIYQ
-15 LLLLLVFIS
+15 LASAGNFVFA
-24 LQVLGT
+24 
-30 LYLPTLTANIL
+30 YLTANIL

-118 IDVEQVQ
+118 NDVEQVQ

-425 ENLRHGNKR
+425 ENLRHGNKS

-460 KTTVSQGGTN
+460 KTTVSQGGSN

-542 EGKVV
+542 EGNVV

>member
-1 MWNLFIRAKINKKK
+1 MWNLFERAKINKNK

-30 LYLPTLTANIL
+30 LYLPTLTATIL
-41 NEGVLQADL
+41 NDGVLQANL
-50 DKVYEI
+50 DQVYQT
-56 GKSMLLV
+56 GRMMLLV
-63 AVGTGAAAILSTYL
+63 AGGTGAAAIFSTYL
-77 SADVSAKFSRNIR
+77 AAEVSTKFSRNLR
-90 NMFFKKT
+90 SQLFEQT
-97 QLLSI
+97 QQLSV

-118 IDVEQVQ
+118 NDVEQVQ
-125 AMLSMFFEMLLPMP
+125 TMLSMFFEMLLPMP
-139 FVVIIGMILAYL
+139 FVVIIGMVLAYL
-151 REPQMAMIIFITMFI
+151 REPQMALIIFITMVI
-166 FFVIA
+166 FVTIA
-171 ALLINKVM
+171 VLLIKKVL
-179 PMFDQVQS
+179 PIFEKVQT
-187 GLDQINERVGQFF
+187 GLDRINERVGQFL

-215 QQQMNESFHRF
+215 QRQMDESFHAF
-226 AKLNIR
+226 AELNIR

-247 LNVATVAIVWF
+247 LNIATVAIVWF
-258 GAERINAGDMQI
+258 GADRITTGEMQI

-291 YSFVMMPR
+291 FSFVMMPR
-299 AITCAKRIREVLN
+299 AITCAKRIREVLDHR
-312 YSPEIEDG
+312 PEIVDG
-320 KETMNVRTEKA
+320 AEKLSETKPT
-331 KLEFNNVSFCYSDA
+331 KLEFKQVSFCYSDA

-353 SFTCE
+353 SFSCE
-358 AGSTTAIIGG
+358 AGTTTAIIGG

-376 AKLIPRLIDT
+376 AKLIPRLFDV
-386 QGGEV
+386 QGGEI
-391 LLNGYALAD
+391 LLNGRSLAEL
-400 VPQRELRKQ
+400 PQTQLRQK
-409 IGFVPQKAYLF
+409 IGFVPQKAFLF

-425 ENLRHGNKR
+425 DNLRHGNKN
-434 ATEEEINHALSIAQ
+434 ATEEEMNHAVTIAQ
-448 ATPFISSLPHGI
+448 ASAFIESLPNGLDAP
-460 KTTVSQGGTN
+460 VAQGGTN

-517 KEAIVIYVAQRIST
+517 KEAIVIYAAQRIST

-542 EGKVV
+542 EGNVV

>member
-30 LYLPTLTANIL
+30 LYLPTLTATIL
-41 NEGVLQADL
+41 NDGVLQANL
-50 DKVYEI
+50 DQVYQT
-56 GKSMLLV
+56 GRMMLLV
-63 AVGTGAAAILSTYL
+63 AGGTGAAAIFSTYL
-77 SADVSAKFSRNIR
+77 AAEVSTKFSRNLR
-90 NMFFKKT
+90 SQLFEQT
-97 QLLSI
+97 QQLSV

-118 IDVEQVQ
+118 NDVEQVQ
-125 AMLSMFFEMLLPMP
+125 TMLSMFFEMLLPMP
-139 FVVIIGMILAYL
+139 FVVIIGMVLAYL
-151 REPQMAMIIFITMFI
+151 REPQMALIIFITMAI
-166 FFVIA
+166 FVTIA
-171 ALLINKVM
+171 VLLIKKVL
-179 PMFDQVQS
+179 PIFEKVQT
-187 GLDQINERVGQFF
+187 GLDRINERVGQFL

-215 QQQMNESFHRF
+215 QRQMDESFHAF
-226 AKLNIR
+226 AELNIR

-247 LNVATVAIVWF
+247 LNIATVAIVWF
-258 GAERINAGDMQI
+258 GADRITTGEMQI

-291 YSFVMMPR
+291 FSFVMMPR
-299 AITCAKRIREVLN
+299 AITCAKRIREVLDHR
-312 YSPEIEDG
+312 PEIVDG
-320 KETMNVRTEKA
+320 AEKLSETKPT
-331 KLEFNNVSFCYSDA
+331 KLEFKQVSFCYSDA

-353 SFTCE
+353 SFSCE
-358 AGSTTAIIGG
+358 AGTTTAIIGG

-376 AKLIPRLIDT
+376 AKLIPRLFDV
-386 QGGEV
+386 QGGEI
-391 LLNGYALAD
+391 LLNGRSLAEL
-400 VPQRELRKQ
+400 PQTQLRQK
-409 IGFVPQKAYLF
+409 IGFVPQKAFLF
-420 SGTIA
+420 SGSIA
-425 ENLRHGNKR
+425 DNLRHGNKN
-434 ATEEEINHALSIAQ
+434 ATEEEMNHAVTIAQ
-448 ATPFISSLPHGI
+448 ASAFIESLPNGLDAP
-460 KTTVSQGGTN
+460 VAQGGTN

-517 KEAIVIYVAQRIST
+517 REAIVIYAAQRIST

-542 EGKVV
+542 EGNVV

>member
-1 MWNLFIRAKINKKK
+1 MWNLFVRAKINKNK

-30 LYLPTLTANIL
+30 LYLPTLTATIL
-41 NEGVLQADL
+41 NDGVLQANL
-50 DKVYEI
+50 DQVYQT
-56 GKSMLLV
+56 GRMMLLV
-63 AVGTGAAAILSTYL
+63 AGGTGAAAIFSTYL
-77 SADVSAKFSRNIR
+77 AAEVSTKFSRNLR
-90 NMFFKKT
+90 SQLFEQT
-97 QLLSI
+97 QQLSV

-118 IDVEQVQ
+118 NDVEQVQ
-125 AMLSMFFEMLLPMP
+125 TMLSMFFEMLLPMP
-139 FVVIIGMILAYL
+139 FVVIIGMVLAYL
-151 REPQMAMIIFITMFI
+151 REPQMALIIFITMVI
-166 FFVIA
+166 FVTIA
-171 ALLINKVM
+171 VLLIKKVL
-179 PMFDQVQS
+179 PIFEKVQT
-187 GLDQINERVGQFF
+187 GLDRINERVGQFL

-215 QQQMNESFHRF
+215 QRQMDESFHAF
-226 AKLNIR
+226 AELNIR

-247 LNVATVAIVWF
+247 LNIATVAIVWF
-258 GAERINAGDMQI
+258 GADRITTGEMQI

-291 YSFVMMPR
+291 FSFVMMPR
-299 AITCAKRIREVLN
+299 AITCAKRIREVLDHR
-312 YSPEIEDG
+312 PEIVDG
-320 KETMNVRTEKA
+320 AEKLSETKPT
-331 KLEFNNVSFCYSDA
+331 KLEFKQVSFCYSDA

-353 SFTCE
+353 SFSCE
-358 AGSTTAIIGG
+358 AGTTTAIIGG

-376 AKLIPRLIDT
+376 AKLIPRLFDV
-386 QGGEV
+386 QGGEI
-391 LLNGYALAD
+391 LLNGRSLAEL
-400 VPQRELRKQ
+400 PQTQLRQK
-409 IGFVPQKAYLF
+409 IGFVPQKAFLF

-425 ENLRHGNKR
+425 DNLRHGNKN
-434 ATEEEINHALSIAQ
+434 ATEEEMNRAVTIAQ
-448 ATPFISSLPHGI
+448 ASAFIESLPNGLDAP
-460 KTTVSQGGTN
+460 VAQGGTN

-517 KEAIVIYVAQRIST
+517 KEAIVIYAAQRIST

-542 EGKVV
+542 EGNVV

>member
-1 MWNLFIRAKINKKK
+1 MWNLFVRAKINKNK

-30 LYLPTLTANIL
+30 LYLPTLTATIL
-41 NEGVLQADL
+41 NDGVLQANL
-50 DKVYEI
+50 DQVYQT
-56 GKSMLLV
+56 GRMMLLV
-63 AVGTGAAAILSTYL
+63 AGGTGAAAIFSTYL
-77 SADVSAKFSRNIR
+77 AAEVSTKFSRNLR
-90 NMFFKKT
+90 SQLFEQT
-97 QLLSI
+97 QQLSV

-118 IDVEQVQ
+118 NDVEQVQ
-125 AMLSMFFEMLLPMP
+125 TMLSMFFEMLLPMP
-139 FVVIIGMILAYL
+139 FVVIIGMVLAYL
-151 REPQMAMIIFITMFI
+151 REPQMALIIFITMVI
-166 FFVIA
+166 FVTIA
-171 ALLINKVM
+171 VLLIKKVL
-179 PMFDQVQS
+179 PIFEKVQT
-187 GLDQINERVGQFF
+187 GLDRINERVGQFL

-215 QQQMNESFHRF
+215 QRQMDESFHAF
-226 AKLNIR
+226 AELNIR

-247 LNVATVAIVWF
+247 LNIATVAIVWF
-258 GAERINAGDMQI
+258 GADRITTGEMQI

-291 YSFVMMPR
+291 FSFVMMPR
-299 AITCAKRIREVLN
+299 AITCAKRIREVLDHR
-312 YSPEIEDG
+312 PEIVDG
-320 KETMNVRTEKA
+320 AEKLSETKPT
-331 KLEFNNVSFCYSDA
+331 KLEFKQVSFCYSDA

-353 SFTCE
+353 SFSCE
-358 AGSTTAIIGG
+358 AGTTTAIIGG

-376 AKLIPRLIDT
+376 AKLIPRLFDV
-386 QGGEV
+386 QGGEI
-391 LLNGYALAD
+391 LLNGRSLAEL
-400 VPQRELRKQ
+400 PQTQLRQK
-409 IGFVPQKAYLF
+409 IGFVPQKAFLF

-425 ENLRHGNKR
+425 DNLRHGNKN
-434 ATEEEINHALSIAQ
+434 ATEEEMNHAVTIAQ
-448 ATPFISSLPHGI
+448 ASAFIESLPNGLDAP
-460 KTTVSQGGTN
+460 VAQGGTN

>member
-1 MWNLFIRAKINKKK
+1 MWNLFVRAKINKNK

-30 LYLPTLTANIL
+30 LYLPTLTATIL
-41 NEGVLQADL
+41 NDGVLQANL
-50 DKVYEI
+50 DQVYQT
-56 GKSMLLV
+56 GRMMLLV
-63 AVGTGAAAILSTYL
+63 AGGTGAAAIFSTYL
-77 SADVSAKFSRNIR
+77 AAEVSTKFSRNLR
-90 NMFFKKT
+90 SQLFEQT
-97 QLLSI
+97 QQLSV
-102 QDFKQ
+102 QDFKL

-118 IDVEQVQ
+118 NDVEQVQ
-125 AMLSMFFEMLLPMP
+125 TMLSMFFEMLLPMP
-139 FVVIIGMILAYL
+139 FVVIIGMVLAYL
-151 REPQMAMIIFITMFI
+151 REPQMALIIFITMVI
-166 FFVIA
+166 FVTIA
-171 ALLINKVM
+171 VLLIKKVL
-179 PMFDQVQS
+179 PIFEKVQT
-187 GLDQINERVGQFF
+187 GLDRINERVGQFL

-215 QQQMNESFHRF
+215 QWQMDESFHSF
-226 AKLNIR
+226 AELNIR

-247 LNVATVAIVWF
+247 LNIATVAIVWF
-258 GAERINAGDMQI
+258 GADRITTGEMQI

-291 YSFVMMPR
+291 FSFVMMPR
-299 AITCAKRIREVLN
+299 AITCAKRIREVLDHR
-312 YSPEIEDG
+312 PEIVDG
-320 KETMNVRTEKA
+320 AEKLSETKPT
-331 KLEFNNVSFCYSDA
+331 KLEFKQVSFCYSDA

-353 SFTCE
+353 SFSCE
-358 AGSTTAIIGG
+358 AGTTTAIIGG

-376 AKLIPRLIDT
+376 AKLIPRLFDV
-386 QGGEV
+386 QGGEI
-391 LLNGYALAD
+391 LLNGRSLAEL
-400 VPQRELRKQ
+400 PQTQLRQK
-409 IGFVPQKAYLF
+409 IGFVPQKAFLF

-425 ENLRHGNKR
+425 DNLRHGNKN
-434 ATEEEINHALSIAQ
+434 ATEEEMNHAVTIAQ
-448 ATPFISSLPHGI
+448 ASAFIESLPNGLDAP
-460 KTTVSQGGTN
+460 VAQGGTN

-517 KEAIVIYVAQRIST
+517 KEAIVIYAAQRIST

-542 EGKVV
+542 EGNVV

>member
-1 MWNLFIRAKINKKK
+1 MWNLFVRAKINKNK

-30 LYLPTLTANIL
+30 LYLPTLTATIL
-41 NEGVLQADL
+41 NDGVLQANL
-50 DKVYEI
+50 DQVYQT
-56 GKSMLLV
+56 GRMMLLV
-63 AVGTGAAAILSTYL
+63 AGGTGAAAIFSTYL
-77 SADVSAKFSRNIR
+77 AAEVSTKFSRNLR
-90 NMFFKKT
+90 SQLFEQT
-97 QLLSI
+97 QQLSV

-118 IDVEQVQ
+118 NDVEQVQ
-125 AMLSMFFEMLLPMP
+125 TMLSMFFEMLLPMP
-139 FVVIIGMILAYL
+139 FVVIIGMVLAYL
-151 REPQMAMIIFITMFI
+151 REPQMALIIFITMAI
-166 FFVIA
+166 FVTIA
-171 ALLINKVM
+171 VLLIKKVL
-179 PMFDQVQS
+179 PIFEKVQT
-187 GLDQINERVGQFF
+187 GLDRINERVGQFL

-215 QQQMNESFHRF
+215 QRQMDESFHAF
-226 AKLNIR
+226 AELNIR

-247 LNVATVAIVWF
+247 LNIATVAIVWF
-258 GAERINAGDMQI
+258 GADRITTGEMQI

-291 YSFVMMPR
+291 FSFVMMPR
-299 AITCAKRIREVLN
+299 AITCAKRIREVLDHR
-312 YSPEIEDG
+312 PEIVDG
-320 KETMNVRTEKA
+320 AEKLSETKPT
-331 KLEFNNVSFCYSDA
+331 KLEFKQVSFCYSDA

-353 SFTCE
+353 SFSCE
-358 AGSTTAIIGG
+358 AGTTTAIIGG

-376 AKLIPRLIDT
+376 AKLIPRLFDV
-386 QGGEV
+386 QGGEI
-391 LLNGYALAD
+391 LLNGRSLAEL
-400 VPQRELRKQ
+400 PQTQLRQK
-409 IGFVPQKAYLF
+409 IGFVPQKAFLF
-420 SGTIA
+420 SGSIA
-425 ENLRHGNKR
+425 DNLRHGNKN
-434 ATEEEINHALSIAQ
+434 ATEEEMNHAVTIAQ
-448 ATPFISSLPHGI
+448 ASAFIESLPNGLDAP
-460 KTTVSQGGTN
+460 VAQGGTN

-517 KEAIVIYVAQRIST
+517 REAIVIYAAQRIST

-542 EGKVV
+542 EGNVV

>member
-1 MWNLFIRAKINKKK
+1 MWNLFVRAKINKNK

-30 LYLPTLTANIL
+30 LYLPTLTATIL
-41 NEGVLQADL
+41 NDGVLQANL
-50 DKVYEI
+50 DQVYQT
-56 GKSMLLV
+56 GRMMLLV
-63 AVGTGAAAILSTYL
+63 AGGTGAAAIFSTYL
-77 SADVSAKFSRNIR
+77 AAEVSTKFSRNLR
-90 NMFFKKT
+90 SQLFEQT
-97 QLLSI
+97 QQLSV

-118 IDVEQVQ
+118 NDVEQVQ
-125 AMLSMFFEMLLPMP
+125 TMLSMFFEMLLPMP
-139 FVVIIGMILAYL
+139 FVVIIGMVLAYL
-151 REPQMAMIIFITMFI
+151 REPQMALIIFITMVI
-166 FFVIA
+166 FVTIA
-171 ALLINKVM
+171 VLLIKKVL
-179 PMFDQVQS
+179 PIFEKVQT
-187 GLDQINERVGQFF
+187 GLDRINERVGQFL

-215 QQQMNESFHRF
+215 QRQMDESFHAF
-226 AKLNIR
+226 AELNIR

-247 LNVATVAIVWF
+247 LNIATVAIVWF
-258 GAERINAGDMQI
+258 GADRITTGEMQI
-270 GDITAVMEYAMNILF
+270 GDITVVMEYAMNILF

-291 YSFVMMPR
+291 FSFVMMPR
-299 AITCAKRIREVLN
+299 AITCAKRIREVLDHR
-312 YSPEIEDG
+312 PEIVDG
-320 KETMNVRTEKA
+320 AEKLSETKPT
-331 KLEFNNVSFCYSDA
+331 KLEFKQVSFCYSDA

-353 SFTCE
+353 SFSCE
-358 AGSTTAIIGG
+358 AGTTTAIIGG

-376 AKLIPRLIDT
+376 AKLIPRLFDV
-386 QGGEV
+386 QGGEI
-391 LLNGYALAD
+391 LLNGRSLAEL
-400 VPQRELRKQ
+400 PQTQLRQK
-409 IGFVPQKAYLF
+409 IGFVPQKAFLF

-425 ENLRHGNKR
+425 DNLRHGNKN
-434 ATEEEINHALSIAQ
+434 ATEEEMNHAVTIAQ
-448 ATPFISSLPHGI
+448 ASAFIESLPNGLDAP
-460 KTTVSQGGTN
+460 VAQGGTN
-470 FSGGQKQRLAIAKML
+470 FSGGQKQRLPIAKML

-517 KEAIVIYVAQRIST
+517 KEAIVIYAAQRIST

-542 EGKVV
+542 EGNVV

>member
-1 MWNLFIRAKINKKK
+1 MWNLFVRAKINKNK

-30 LYLPTLTANIL
+30 LYLPTLTATIL
-41 NEGVLQADL
+41 NDGVLQANL
-50 DKVYEI
+50 DQVYQT
-56 GKSMLLV
+56 GRMMLLV
-63 AVGTGAAAILSTYL
+63 AGGTGAAAIFSTYL
-77 SADVSAKFSRNIR
+77 AAEVSTKFSRNLR
-90 NMFFKKT
+90 SQLFEQT
-97 QLLSI
+97 QQLSV

-118 IDVEQVQ
+118 NDVEQVQ
-125 AMLSMFFEMLLPMP
+125 TMLSMFFEMLLPMP
-139 FVVIIGMILAYL
+139 FVVIIGMVLAYL
-151 REPQMAMIIFITMFI
+151 REPQMALIIFITMVI
-166 FFVIA
+166 FVTIA
-171 ALLINKVM
+171 VLLIKKVL
-179 PMFDQVQS
+179 PIFEKVQT
-187 GLDQINERVGQFF
+187 GLDRINERVGQFL

-215 QQQMNESFHRF
+215 QRQMDESFHAF
-226 AKLNIR
+226 AELNIR

-247 LNVATVAIVWF
+247 LNIATVAIVWF
-258 GAERINAGDMQI
+258 GADRITTGEMQI

-291 YSFVMMPR
+291 FSFVMMPR
-299 AITCAKRIREVLN
+299 AITCAKRIREVLDHR
-312 YSPEIEDG
+312 PEIVDG
-320 KETMNVRTEKA
+320 AEKLSETKPT
-331 KLEFNNVSFCYSDA
+331 KLEFKQVSFCYSDA
-345 ENPVLHNV
+345 DNPVLHNV
-353 SFTCE
+353 SCSCE
-358 AGSTTAIIGG
+358 AGTTTAIIGG

-376 AKLIPRLIDT
+376 AKLIPRLFDV
-386 QGGEV
+386 QGGEI
-391 LLNGYALAD
+391 LLNGRSLAEL
-400 VPQRELRKQ
+400 PQTQLRQK
-409 IGFVPQKAYLF
+409 IGFVPQKAFLF

-425 ENLRHGNKR
+425 DNLRHGNKN
-434 ATEEEINHALSIAQ
+434 ATEEEMNHAVTIAQ
-448 ATPFISSLPHGI
+448 ASAFIESLPNGLDAP
-460 KTTVSQGGTN
+460 VAQGGTN

-502 FKTDAALRKALKEET
+502 FKTDAALRKALKKET
-517 KEAIVIYVAQRIST
+517 KEAIVIYAAQRIST

-542 EGKVV
+542 EGNVV

-572 EELV
+572 EELG

>member
-30 LYLPTLTANIL
+30 LYLPTLTATIL
-41 NEGVLQADL
+41 NDGVLQANL
-50 DKVYEI
+50 DQVYQT
-56 GKSMLLV
+56 GRMMLLV
-63 AVGTGAAAILSTYL
+63 AGGTGAAAIFSTYL
-77 SADVSAKFSRNIR
+77 AAEVSTKFSRNLR
-90 NMFFKKT
+90 SQLFEQT
-97 QLLSI
+97 QQLSV

-118 IDVEQVQ
+118 NDVEQVQ
-125 AMLSMFFEMLLPMP
+125 TMLSMFFEMLLPMP
-139 FVVIIGMILAYL
+139 FVVIIGMVLAYL
-151 REPQMAMIIFITMFI
+151 REPQMALIIFITMAI
-166 FFVIA
+166 FVTIA
-171 ALLINKVM
+171 VLLIKKVL
-179 PMFDQVQS
+179 PIFEKVQT
-187 GLDQINERVGQFF
+187 GLDRINERVGQFL

-215 QQQMNESFHRF
+215 QRQMDESFHAF
-226 AKLNIR
+226 AELNIR

-247 LNVATVAIVWF
+247 LNIATVAIVWF
-258 GAERINAGDMQI
+258 GADRITTGEMQI

-291 YSFVMMPR
+291 FSFVMMPR
-299 AITCAKRIREVLN
+299 AITCAKRIREVLDHR
-312 YSPEIEDG
+312 PEIVDG
-320 KETMNVRTEKA
+320 AEKLSETKPT
-331 KLEFNNVSFCYSDA
+331 KLEFKQVSFCYSDA

-353 SFTCE
+353 SFSCE
-358 AGSTTAIIGG
+358 AGTTIAIIGG

-376 AKLIPRLIDT
+376 AKLIPRLFDV
-386 QGGEV
+386 QGGEI
-391 LLNGYALAD
+391 LLNGRSLAEL
-400 VPQRELRKQ
+400 PQTQLRQK
-409 IGFVPQKAYLF
+409 IGFVPQKAFLL

-425 ENLRHGNKR
+425 DNLRHGNKN
-434 ATEEEINHALSIAQ
+434 ATEEEMNHAVTIAQ
-448 ATPFISSLPHGI
+448 ASAFIESLPNGLDAP
-460 KTTVSQGGTN
+460 VAQGGTN

-517 KEAIVIYVAQRIST
+517 KEAIVIYAAQRIST

-542 EGKVV
+542 EGNVV

>member
-1 MWNLFIRAKINKKK
+1 MWNLFVRAKINKNK

-30 LYLPTLTANIL
+30 LYLPTLTATIL
-41 NEGVLQADL
+41 NDGVLQANL
-50 DKVYEI
+50 DQVYQT
-56 GKSMLLV
+56 GRMMLLV
-63 AVGTGAAAILSTYL
+63 AGGTGAAAIFSTYL
-77 SADVSAKFSRNIR
+77 AAEVSTKFSRNLR
-90 NMFFKKT
+90 SQLFEQT
-97 QLLSI
+97 QQLSV

-118 IDVEQVQ
+118 NDVEQVQ
-125 AMLSMFFEMLLPMP
+125 TMLSMFFEMLLPMP
-139 FVVIIGMILAYL
+139 FVVIIGMVLAYL
-151 REPQMAMIIFITMFI
+151 REPQMALIIFITMAI
-166 FFVIA
+166 FVTIA
-171 ALLINKVM
+171 VLLIKKVL
-179 PMFDQVQS
+179 PIFEKVQT
-187 GLDQINERVGQFF
+187 GLDRINERVGQFL

-215 QQQMNESFHRF
+215 QRQMDESFHAF
-226 AKLNIR
+226 AELNIR

-247 LNVATVAIVWF
+247 LNIATVAIVWF
-258 GAERINAGDMQI
+258 GADRITTGEMQI

-291 YSFVMMPR
+291 FSFVMMPR
-299 AITCAKRIREVLN
+299 AITCAKRIREVLDHR
-312 YSPEIEDG
+312 PEIVDG
-320 KETMNVRTEKA
+320 AEKLSETKPT
-331 KLEFNNVSFCYSDA
+331 KLEFKQVSFCYSDA

-353 SFTCE
+353 SFSCE
-358 AGSTTAIIGG
+358 AGTTTAIIGG

-376 AKLIPRLIDT
+376 AKLIPRLFDV
-386 QGGEV
+386 QGGEI
-391 LLNGYALAD
+391 LLNGRSLAEL
-400 VPQRELRKQ
+400 PQTQLRQK
-409 IGFVPQKAYLF
+409 IGFVPQKAFLF

-425 ENLRHGNKR
+425 DNLRHGNKN
-434 ATEEEINHALSIAQ
+434 ATEEEMNHAVTIAQ
-448 ATPFISSLPHGI
+448 ASAFIESLPNGLDAP
-460 KTTVSQGGTN
+460 VAQGGTN

-502 FKTDAALRKALKEET
+502 FNTDAALRKALKEET
-517 KEAIVIYVAQRIST
+517 KEAIVIYAAQRIST

-542 EGKVV
+542 EGNVV

>member
-1 MWNLFIRAKINKKK
+1 MWNLFVRAKINKNK

-30 LYLPTLTANIL
+30 LYLPTLTATIL
-41 NEGVLQADL
+41 NDGVLQANL
-50 DKVYEI
+50 DQVYQT
-56 GKSMLLV
+56 GRMMLLV
-63 AVGTGAAAILSTYL
+63 AGGTGAAAIFSTYL
-77 SADVSAKFSRNIR
+77 AAEVSTKFSCNLRSQL
-90 NMFFKKT
+90 FEQT
-97 QLLSI
+97 QQLSV

-118 IDVEQVQ
+118 NDVEQVQ
-125 AMLSMFFEMLLPMP
+125 TMLSMFFEMLLPMP
-139 FVVIIGMILAYL
+139 FVVIIGMVLAYL
-151 REPQMAMIIFITMFI
+151 REPQMALIIFITMVI
-166 FFVIA
+166 FVTIA
-171 ALLINKVM
+171 VLLIKKVL
-179 PMFDQVQS
+179 PIFEKVQT
-187 GLDQINERVGQFF
+187 GLDRINERVGQFL

-215 QQQMNESFHRF
+215 QRQMDESFHAF
-226 AKLNIR
+226 AELNIR

-247 LNVATVAIVWF
+247 LNIATVAIVWF
-258 GAERINAGDMQI
+258 GADRITTGEMQI

-291 YSFVMMPR
+291 FSFVMMPR
-299 AITCAKRIREVLN
+299 AITCAKRIREVLDHR
-312 YSPEIEDG
+312 PEIVDG
-320 KETMNVRTEKA
+320 AEKLSETKPT
-331 KLEFNNVSFCYSDA
+331 KLEFKQVSFCYSDA

-353 SFTCE
+353 SFSCE
-358 AGSTTAIIGG
+358 AGTTTAIIGG

-376 AKLIPRLIDT
+376 AKLIPRLFDV
-386 QGGEV
+386 QGGEI
-391 LLNGYALAD
+391 LLNGRSLAEL
-400 VPQRELRKQ
+400 PQTQLRQK
-409 IGFVPQKAYLF
+409 IGFVPQKAFLF

-425 ENLRHGNKR
+425 DNLRHGNKN
-434 ATEEEINHALSIAQ
+434 ATEEEMNHAVTIAQ
-448 ATPFISSLPHGI
+448 ASAFIESLPNGLDAP
-460 KTTVSQGGTN
+460 VAQGGTN

-517 KEAIVIYVAQRIST
+517 KEAIVIYAAQRIST

-542 EGKVV
+542 EGNVV

>member
-1 MWNLFIRAKINKKK
+1 MWNLFVRAKINKNK

-30 LYLPTLTANIL
+30 LYLPTLTATIL
-41 NEGVLQADL
+41 NDGVLQANL
-50 DKVYEI
+50 DQVYQT
-56 GKSMLLV
+56 GRMMLLV
-63 AVGTGAAAILSTYL
+63 AGGTGAAAIFSTYL
-77 SADVSAKFSRNIR
+77 AAEVSTKFSRNLR
-90 NMFFKKT
+90 SQLFEQT
-97 QLLSI
+97 QQLSV

-118 IDVEQVQ
+118 NDVEQVQ
-125 AMLSMFFEMLLPMP
+125 TMLSMFFEMLLPMP
-139 FVVIIGMILAYL
+139 FVVIIGMVLAYL
-151 REPQMAMIIFITMFI
+151 REPQMALIIFITMVI
-166 FFVIA
+166 FVTIA
-171 ALLINKVM
+171 VLLIKKVL
-179 PMFDQVQS
+179 PIFEKVQT
-187 GLDQINERVGQFF
+187 GLDRINERVGQFL

-215 QQQMNESFHRF
+215 QRQMDESFHAF
-226 AKLNIR
+226 AELNIR

-247 LNVATVAIVWF
+247 LNIATVAIVWF
-258 GAERINAGDMQI
+258 GADRITTGEMQI

-291 YSFVMMPR
+291 FSFVMMPR
-299 AITCAKRIREVLN
+299 AITCAKRIREVLDHR
-312 YSPEIEDG
+312 PEIVDG
-320 KETMNVRTEKA
+320 AEKLSETKPT
-331 KLEFNNVSFCYSDA
+331 KLEFKQVSFCYSDA

-353 SFTCE
+353 SFSCE
-358 AGSTTAIIGG
+358 AGTTTAIIGG

-376 AKLIPRLIDT
+376 AKLIPRLFDV
-386 QGGEV
+386 QGGEI
-391 LLNGYALAD
+391 LLNGRSLAEL
-400 VPQRELRKQ
+400 PQTQLRQK
-409 IGFVPQKAYLF
+409 IGFVPQKAFLF

-425 ENLRHGNKR
+425 DNLRHGNKI
-434 ATEEEINHALSIAQ
+434 ATEEEMNHAVTIAQ
-448 ATPFISSLPHGI
+448 ASAFIESLPNGLDAP
-460 KTTVSQGGTN
+460 VAQGGTN

-517 KEAIVIYVAQRIST
+517 KEAIVIYAAQRIST
-531 IKDADQIIVLD
+531 IKDADQIVVLD
-542 EGKVV
+542 EGSVV

>member
-1 MWNLFIRAKINKKK
+1 MWNLFVRAKINKNK

-30 LYLPTLTANIL
+30 LYLPTLTATIL
-41 NEGVLQADL
+41 NDGVLQANL
-50 DKVYEI
+50 DQVYQT
-56 GKSMLLV
+56 GRMMLLV
-63 AVGTGAAAILSTYL
+63 AGGTGAAAIFSTYL
-77 SADVSAKFSRNIR
+77 AAEVSTKFSRNLR
-90 NMFFKKT
+90 SQLFEQT
-97 QLLSI
+97 QQLSV

-118 IDVEQVQ
+118 NDVEQVQ
-125 AMLSMFFEMLLPMP
+125 TMLSMFFEMLLPMP
-139 FVVIIGMILAYL
+139 FVVIIGMVLAYL
-151 REPQMAMIIFITMFI
+151 REPQMALIIFITMVI
-166 FFVIA
+166 FVTIA
-171 ALLINKVM
+171 VLLIKKVL
-179 PMFDQVQS
+179 PIFEKVQT
-187 GLDQINERVGQFF
+187 GLDQINERVGQFL

-215 QQQMNESFHRF
+215 QRQMDESFHAF
-226 AKLNIR
+226 AELNIR

-247 LNVATVAIVWF
+247 LNIATVAIVWF
-258 GAERINAGDMQI
+258 GADRITTGEMQI

-291 YSFVMMPR
+291 FSFVMMPR
-299 AITCAKRIREVLN
+299 AITCAKRIREVLDHR
-312 YSPEIEDG
+312 PEIVDG
-320 KETMNVRTEKA
+320 AEKLSETKPT
-331 KLEFNNVSFCYSDA
+331 KLEFKQVSFCYSDA

-353 SFTCE
+353 SFSCE
-358 AGSTTAIIGG
+358 AGTTTAIIGG

-376 AKLIPRLIDT
+376 AKLIPRLFDV
-386 QGGEV
+386 QGGEI
-391 LLNGYALAD
+391 LLNGRSLAEL
-400 VPQRELRKQ
+400 PQTQLRQK
-409 IGFVPQKAYLF
+409 IGFVPQKAFLF

-425 ENLRHGNKR
+425 DNLRHGNKN
-434 ATEEEINHALSIAQ
+434 ATEEEMNHAVTIAQ
-448 ATPFISSLPHGI
+448 ASAFIESLPNGLDAP
-460 KTTVSQGGTN
+460 VAQGGTN

-517 KEAIVIYVAQRIST
+517 KEAIVIYAAQRIST

-542 EGKVV
+542 EGNVV

>member
-1 MWNLFIRAKINKKK
+1 MWNLFVRAKINKNK

-30 LYLPTLTANIL
+30 LYLPTLTATIL
-41 NEGVLQADL
+41 NDGVLQANL
-50 DKVYEI
+50 DQVYQTGRI
-56 GKSMLLV
+56 MLLV
-63 AVGTGAAAILSTYL
+63 AGGTGAAAIFSTYL
-77 SADVSAKFSRNIR
+77 AAEVSTKFSRNLR
-90 NMFFKKT
+90 SQLFEQT
-97 QLLSI
+97 QQLSV

-118 IDVEQVQ
+118 NDVEQVQ
-125 AMLSMFFEMLLPMP
+125 TMLSMFFEMLLPMP
-139 FVVIIGMILAYL
+139 FVVIIGMVLAYL
-151 REPQMAMIIFITMFI
+151 REPQMALIIFITMAI
-166 FFVIA
+166 FVTIA
-171 ALLINKVM
+171 VLLIKKVL
-179 PMFDQVQS
+179 PIFEKVQT
-187 GLDQINERVGQFF
+187 GLDRINERVGQFL

-215 QQQMNESFHRF
+215 QRQMDESFHAF
-226 AKLNIR
+226 AELNIR

-247 LNVATVAIVWF
+247 LNIATVAIVWF
-258 GAERINAGDMQI
+258 GADRITTGEMQI

-291 YSFVMMPR
+291 FSFVMMPR
-299 AITCAKRIREVLN
+299 AITCAKRIREVLDHR
-312 YSPEIEDG
+312 PEIVDG
-320 KETMNVRTEKA
+320 AEKLSETKPT
-331 KLEFNNVSFCYSDA
+331 KLEFKQVSFCYSDA

-353 SFTCE
+353 SFSCE
-358 AGSTTAIIGG
+358 AGTTTAIIGG

-376 AKLIPRLIDT
+376 AKLIPRLFDV
-386 QGGEV
+386 QGGEI
-391 LLNGYALAD
+391 LLNGRSLAEL
-400 VPQRELRKQ
+400 PQTQLRQK
-409 IGFVPQKAYLF
+409 IGFVPQKAFLF

-425 ENLRHGNKR
+425 DNLRHGNKN
-434 ATEEEINHALSIAQ
+434 ATEEEMNHAVTIAQ
-448 ATPFISSLPHGI
+448 ASAFIESLPNGLDAP
-460 KTTVSQGGTN
+460 VAQGGTN

-517 KEAIVIYVAQRIST
+517 KEAIVIYAAQRIST
-531 IKDADQIIVLD
+531 IKNADQIIVLD
-542 EGKVV
+542 EGNVV

>member
-1 MWNLFIRAKINKKK
+1 MWNLFVRAKINKNK

-30 LYLPTLTANIL
+30 LYLPTLTATIL
-41 NEGVLQADL
+41 NDGVLQANL
-50 DKVYEI
+50 DQVYQT
-56 GKSMLLV
+56 GRMMLLV
-63 AVGTGAAAILSTYL
+63 AGGTGAAAIFSTYL
-77 SADVSAKFSRNIR
+77 AAEVSTKFSRNLR
-90 NMFFKKT
+90 SQLFEQT
-97 QLLSI
+97 QQLSV

-118 IDVEQVQ
+118 NDVEQVQ
-125 AMLSMFFEMLLPMP
+125 TMLSMFFEMLLPMP
-139 FVVIIGMILAYL
+139 FVVIIGMVLAYL
-151 REPQMAMIIFITMFI
+151 REPQMALTIFITMAI
-166 FFVIA
+166 FVTIA
-171 ALLINKVM
+171 VLLIKKVL
-179 PMFDQVQS
+179 PIFEKVQT
-187 GLDQINERVGQFF
+187 GLDRINERVGQFL

-215 QQQMNESFHRF
+215 QRQMDESFHAF
-226 AKLNIR
+226 AELNIR

-247 LNVATVAIVWF
+247 LNIATVAIVWF
-258 GAERINAGDMQI
+258 GADRITTGEMQI

-291 YSFVMMPR
+291 FSFVMMPR
-299 AITCAKRIREVLN
+299 AITCAKRIREVLDHR
-312 YSPEIEDG
+312 PEIVDG
-320 KETMNVRTEKA
+320 AEKLSETKPT
-331 KLEFNNVSFCYSDA
+331 KLEFKQVSFCYSDA

-353 SFTCE
+353 SFSCE
-358 AGSTTAIIGG
+358 AGTTTAIIGG

-376 AKLIPRLIDT
+376 AKLIPRLFDV
-386 QGGEV
+386 QGGEI
-391 LLNGYALAD
+391 LLNGRSLAEL
-400 VPQRELRKQ
+400 PQTQLRQK
-409 IGFVPQKAYLF
+409 IGFVPQKAFLF

-425 ENLRHGNKR
+425 DNLRHGNKN
-434 ATEEEINHALSIAQ
+434 ATEEEMNHAVTIAQ
-448 ATPFISSLPHGI
+448 ASAFIESLPNGLDAP
-460 KTTVSQGGTN
+460 VAQGGTN

-517 KEAIVIYVAQRIST
+517 KEAIVIYAAQRIST

-542 EGKVV
+542 EGNVV